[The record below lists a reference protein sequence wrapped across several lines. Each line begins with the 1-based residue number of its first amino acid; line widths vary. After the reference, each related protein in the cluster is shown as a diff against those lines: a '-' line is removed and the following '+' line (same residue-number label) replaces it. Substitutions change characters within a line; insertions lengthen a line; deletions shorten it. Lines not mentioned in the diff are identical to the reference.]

1 MSVGGVTRFVVVGGG
16 CSGMLVAA
24 EITARWGDRGCEVV
38 VVDPAETPGRGV
50 AYATSSPSHL
60 LNVPADQMSAH
71 PDRPGHF
78 AAWARRRDAGVGNHS
93 FAPRMLYG
101 DYLEDVWREAQ
112 QGALSVSSL
121 AHRRTRAAS
130 VTPAQD
136 GNTVHVGLE
145 DGGCV
150 DADYVVLAMGNLPPR
165 AGAGLAP
172 AMATSARYIGDPWRP
187 GALDDVTGSVLLIG
201 TGLTAIDTALA
212 LVERGI
218 AGPIRAISRHGLLPR
233 AHRPDAPAVH
243 TAAAAPSERTVRSL
257 IALLRG
263 NPDTSGAWR
272 RAIDEF
278 RPHAAEVWRTMP
290 EVERRRFL
298 RHAARFWEIHRHR
311 MAPEVA
317 DRVGNLI
324 AASRLSVRA
333 GAIEGYREVPG
344 AIEVVIRRRRSAGRE
359 VISVSH
365 VINCTG
371 PQLRVSEAGDRLVD
385 NLLAGGVVRPGPFDL
400 GIDVAEDGAVIDA
413 QGVPSPRIWSI
424 GPLRRGV
431 EWETTAVREIRS
443 QAVSLAARLLAVEA
457 PEQPPVRA
465 DAQDA
470 LPSRVLTTIAN
481 AIVSPGVERA
491 GVVS

>member
-1 MSVGGVTRFVVVGGG
+1 
-16 CSGMLVAA
+16 
-24 EITARWGDRGCEVV
+24 
-38 VVDPAETPGRGV
+38 
-50 AYATSSPSHL
+50 
-60 LNVPADQMSAH
+60 
-71 PDRPGHF
+71 
-78 AAWARRRDAGVGNHS
+78 
-93 FAPRMLYG
+93 
-101 DYLEDVWREAQ
+101 
-112 QGALSVSSL
+112 
-121 AHRRTRAAS
+121 
-130 VTPAQD
+130 
-136 GNTVHVGLE
+136 
-145 DGGCV
+145 
-150 DADYVVLAMGNLPPR
+150 
-165 AGAGLAP
+165 
-172 AMATSARYIGDPWRP
+172 
-187 GALDDVTGSVLLIG
+187 
-201 TGLTAIDTALA
+201 
-212 LVERGI
+212 
-218 AGPIRAISRHGLLPR
+218 
-233 AHRPDAPAVH
+233 
-243 TAAAAPSERTVRSL
+243 
-257 IALLRG
+257 
-263 NPDTSGAWR
+263 
-272 RAIDEF
+272 
-278 RPHAAEVWRTMP
+278 MP